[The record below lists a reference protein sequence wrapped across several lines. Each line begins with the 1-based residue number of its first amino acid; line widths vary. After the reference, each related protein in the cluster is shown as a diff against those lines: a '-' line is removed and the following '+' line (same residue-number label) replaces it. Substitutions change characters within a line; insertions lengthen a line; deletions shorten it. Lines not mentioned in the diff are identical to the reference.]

1 MSHRVSVA
9 NLARRSCSHVLT
21 PLAAGL
27 VLALPALAQQP
38 PPAGG
43 IEEIIVTSEFRAASV
58 QDTPIAITAVNAEM
72 LEARSQTNLFQIT
85 AQAPNVSLRPAN
97 SSSGSAL
104 VAYIR
109 GIGQTDF
116 NPSVEPGIGV
126 YVDDVYYSTITGN
139 LLDLL
144 DLDRVE
150 VLRGPQGTLA
160 GRNAIGG
167 ALKLFT
173 RKPDGRDDV
182 NLSLTKGEFDRTD
195 VKGSAGFTINP
206 DKLFVRVAGVARSMD
221 GYVTRL
227 DYACQNHLPP
237 PGQPG
242 GLPTYAQAAGCKLG
256 TEGGQS
262 YASGRFAMRWEPSD
276 RFSLDV
282 AASITNDNSESQPS
296 VLVAADTHAYSSFP
310 WYTPNGPVPF
320 PPFASDVPNNP
331 SFLAGAA
338 IGQFG
343 STQVPIYYDNN
354 RNGVFNPGIDVPFDS
369 RFVTGGKYVNYSTY
383 INDGKSTPSPL
394 FQSGNPNADIGL
406 YKPYVIDPVNE
417 LHSWDASVNLN
428 WKLGDAWSL
437 LGVLAHRVYKNSF
450 AEDTD
455 GSPLAAQQLLQ
466 VLKHNQDTYELRLS
480 GNLKRADL
488 TFGLFYLDQDTE
500 EDARVDLPYVG
511 FDFIHGP
518 DLVPSTNK
526 AAYANAAIH
535 LTQKLDLSLGVRYS
549 EDEKS
554 YTFHRHNP
562 DGTLPQ
568 ACTTFWFWEAGNPAN
583 CGVAGLDGLPSSF
596 SSNNTDYRVVLSDNF
611 TDNVMGYVQLST
623 GYKAGGVNARPFFP
637 SQRHGFNPETLDSY
651 EIGIKNTFRRTL
663 RLNAAVFYN
672 DYKDIQ
678 LPLTNCYWAPPGQQ
692 VPCASQ
698 DNAGSAHVQGLEVEV
713 EYNPGRFS
721 LDASYSNLDFKYYEV
736 QGAVTIDMVSPF
748 TPENKASVGL
758 QYEFGLGKH
767 GSITPRLDV
776 SYTDQV
782 YSASVNAPTNLI
794 DSYSLANVRVT
805 WRSENDS
812 WRVALEGTNVTDKY
826 YYLTLFDLSRNA
838 AGYIN
843 GQPGRPEEWAI
854 TFTRSF
860 NQ

>member
-1 MSHRVSVA
+1 
-9 NLARRSCSHVLT
+9 LT

-27 VLALPALAQQP
+27 LLALPALAQQP

-72 LEARSQTNLFQIT
+72 LEARSQTNLYQIT
-85 AQAPNVSLRPAN
+85 AQAPNVSLRPAGT
-97 SSSGSAL
+97 SFGSAL

-182 NLSLTKGEFDRTD
+182 NVSLTKGEFDRTD

-206 DKLFVRVAGVARSMD
+206 DKLFIRVAGVARSMD
-221 GYVTRL
+221 GYITRL

-237 PGQPG
+237 AGTPG
-242 GLPTYAQAAGCKLG
+242 GLPTYIQAAGCKLG

-262 YASGRFAMRWEPSD
+262 YASGRFSMRWEPSD
-276 RFSLDV
+276 KFTVDV
-282 AASITNDNSESQPS
+282 TASVTNDNSEAQPN
-296 VLVAADTHAYSSFP
+296 VLVAASSHAGSNIPIMFQGFGP
-310 WYTPNGPVPF
+310 PVP
-320 PPFASDVPNNP
+320 NP
-331 SFLAGAA
+331 TFDPVNS
-338 IGQFG
+338 
-343 STQVPIYYDNN
+343 STIVPIYYDNN
-354 RNGVFNPGIDVPFDS
+354 HNGSFEAGIDVPFDS
-369 RFVTGGKYVNYSTY
+369 RFVTGGKYINYSTY
-383 INDGKSTPSPL
+383 VNDGKSTPSPL
-394 FQSGNPNADIGL
+394 FQGGNANRDITVF
-406 YKPYVIDPVNE
+406 KPDVLTPVNT
-417 LHSWDASVNLN
+417 LHSWDTAVNLN
-428 WKLGDAWSL
+428 WKLGDAWSFL
-437 LGVLAHRVYKNSF
+437 SVSSYRTYNNSF
-450 AEDTD
+450 TEDSD

-466 VLKHNQDTYELRLS
+466 VLNHDQWTQELRLS
-480 GNLKRADL
+480 GNLKHFDL
-488 TFGLFYLDQDTE
+488 TFGLFYLDQKTN

-518 DLVPSTNK
+518 DFVPATNK
-526 AAYANAAIH
+526 AAYGNAAIH
-535 LTQKLDLSLGVRYS
+535 LTQKLDLSLGLRYS
-549 EDEKS
+549 EDTKD

-562 DGTLPQ
+562 DGTLPLP
-568 ACTTFWFWEAGNPAN
+568 CTTVLFWEAGDPANPNPSN
-583 CGVAGLDGLPSSF
+583 CGVFGLDGLSSHF
-596 SSNNTDYRVVLSDNF
+596 SSNHTDYRAVLSDNLN
-611 TDNVMGYVQLST
+611 DNVMVYGQLST

-637 SQRHGFNPETLDSY
+637 SQLHAFKPETLDSY
-651 EIGIKNTFRRTL
+651 EFGLKTTFHRTL
-663 RLNAAVFYN
+663 RLNTAIFYN

-678 LPLTNCYWAPPGQQ
+678 LALTNCYWAPPAQQ
-692 VPCASQ
+692 TPCASQ
-698 DNAGSAHVQGLEVEV
+698 DNAGSAHVQGFEVEA

-721 LDASYSNLDFKYYEV
+721 LDASYSLLDFTYDKV
-736 QGAVTIDMVSPF
+736 SGDVTLDMISPW
-748 TPENKASVGL
+748 TPKNKASVGL

-776 SYTDQV
+776 NYTDQV
-782 YSASVNAPTNLI
+782 YASAVNAPTNLI
-794 DSYSLANVRVT
+794 DAYTLENLRVT

-812 WRVALEGTNVTDKY
+812 WRVALEGTNIGDKY

-838 AGYIN
+838 AGYIA
-843 GQPGRPEEWAI
+843 GQPGRPQEWAI

>member
-1 MSHRVSVA
+1 
-9 NLARRSCSHVLT
+9 L
-21 PLAAGL
+21 L
-27 VLALPALAQQP
+27 VALPALAQQP
-38 PPAGG
+38 GG
-43 IEEIIVTSEFRAASV
+43 GNPGGLEEIVVTAEFRQASV

-72 LEARSQTNLFQIT
+72 LESRSQTNLFQIT
-85 AQAPNVSLRPAN
+85 AQAPNVSLRPAGT
-97 SSSGSAL
+97 SFGSAL

-173 RKPDGRDDV
+173 RKPDGKDDI
-182 NLSLTKGEFDRTD
+182 NISLTKGEYDRTD
-195 VKGSAGFTINP
+195 VKGAAGFTINP

-221 GYVTRL
+221 GYITRL
-227 DYACQNHLPP
+227 DYACENHLPRA
-237 PGQPG
+237 GTPG
-242 GLPTYAQAAGCKLG
+242 GLPTYIQAAGCKIG

-262 YASGRFAMRWEPSD
+262 YASGRFSMRWLPTD
-276 RFSLDV
+276 RFSVDV
-282 AASITNDNSESQPS
+282 TASITNDNSEAQPN
-296 VLVAADTHAYSSFP
+296 VLVAAGPHGNSSFP
-310 WYTPNGPVPF
+310 IMFQGFGPPV
-320 PPFASDVPNNP
+320 ANP
-331 SFLAGAA
+331 TFDPTNSS
-338 IGQFG
+338 
-343 STQVPIYYDNN
+343 STVPIYYDNN
-354 RNGVFNPGIDVPFDS
+354 GNHQFDAGIDVPYDS
-369 RFVTGGKYVNYSTY
+369 RFVTGGKYINYSTY
-383 INDGKSTPSPL
+383 INDGTSTPSQL
-394 FQSGNPNADIGL
+394 FQGGNAGRDISVF
-406 YKPYVIDPVNE
+406 KPDVITPVNT
-417 LHSWDASVNLN
+417 LHSWDTAVNLN
-428 WKLGDAWSL
+428 WKLSDAWSFL
-437 LGVLAHRVYKNSF
+437 SVSSYRTYKNNF
-450 AEDTD
+450 TEDSD
-455 GSPLAAQQLLQ
+455 GSPLAAQMLLQ
-466 VLKHNQDTYELRLS
+466 VLDHDQWTQELRLS
-480 GNLKRADL
+480 GNLKKVDL
-488 TFGLFYLDQDTE
+488 TFGLFYLDQKTNE
-500 EDARVDLPYVG
+500 NARVDLPYVG

-535 LTQKLDLSLGVRYS
+535 LTQNLDLSLGLRYS
-549 EDEKS
+549 EDEKT

-562 DGTLPQ
+562 DGTLPLP
-568 ACTTFWFWEAGNPAN
+568 CTTVLFWEAGNPAN
-583 CGVAGLDGLPSSF
+583 PNPSNCGVFGLDGLGSDF
-596 SSNNTDYRVVLSDNF
+596 SSNHTDYRVVISDNL
-611 TDNVMGYVQLST
+611 TDSTMIYGQLST

-637 SQRHGFNPETLDSY
+637 SQRHAFNPETLDSY
-651 EIGIKNTFRRTL
+651 EIGLKSALHRTL
-663 RLNAAVFYN
+663 RINTALFYN

-678 LPLTNCYWAPPGQQ
+678 LALTNCYWAPAAEQT
-692 VPCASQ
+692 PCASQ
-698 DNAGSAHVQGLEVEV
+698 DNAGTARVQGLEVET
-713 EYNPGRFS
+713 EWNPGRFS
-721 LDASYSNLDFKYYEV
+721 LDASLSYLDFKYTKTA
-736 QGAVTIDMVSPF
+736 GDVTLDMVSPY
-748 TPENKASVGL
+748 TPKNKASFGM

-776 SYTDQV
+776 NYTDQV
-782 YSASVNAPTNLI
+782 YSSAVNAPTNLI
-794 DSYSLANVRVT
+794 DGYTLANVRVT

-838 AGYIN
+838 AGYIA

>member
-1 MSHRVSVA
+1 MSQSDRAHRRA
-9 NLARRSCSHVLT
+9 PYLCLT
-21 PLAAGL
+21 PLAAAI
-27 VLALPALAQQP
+27 LAAPAFAQQQP
-38 PPAGG
+38 GGPAGG
-43 IEEIIVTSEFRAASV
+43 LEEIIVTAEFRSSSV

-85 AQAPNVSLRPAN
+85 ANAPNVSLRPAN
-97 SSSGSAL
+97 SSFGSAL

-173 RKPDGRDDV
+173 RKPDGKDDI
-182 NLSLTKGEFDRTD
+182 NISLTKGEFNRTD
-195 VKGSAGFTINP
+195 VKGAGGLTIS
-206 DKLFVRVAGVARSMD
+206 DKLHVRVAGMARSMD

-227 DYACQNHLPP
+227 DFACVNHLPP

-242 GLPTYAQAAGCKLG
+242 GLPTYIQSAGCKLG

-262 YASGRFAMRWEPSD
+262 YASGRFSMRWD
-276 RFSLDV
+276 ATDKFTLDV
-282 AASITNDNSESQPS
+282 TGSITNDNSESQPS
-296 VLVAADTHAYSSFP
+296 VLIAADSHAYSSFP
-310 WYTPNGPVPF
+310 WVTPNGPVPF
-320 PPFASDVPNNP
+320 PPFASTAPNNP

-354 RNGVFNPGIDVPFDS
+354 RNGVFDAGIDVPFDK
-369 RFVTGGKYVNYSTY
+369 RFVTGGKYINYSTY

-394 FQSGNPNADIGL
+394 FQGGSANANIGL
-406 YKPYVIDPVNE
+406 YKPDVLTPVNT
-417 LHSWDASVNLN
+417 LHSWDAAINMN
-428 WKLGDAWSL
+428 WKLNDQWSFL
-437 LGVLAHRVYKNSF
+437 SVSSYRTYKNNF
-450 AEDTD
+450 TEDTD

-466 VLKHNQDTYELRLS
+466 VLAHDQWTQEVRLS
-480 GNLKRADL
+480 ANYSKVDL
-488 TFGLFYLDQDTE
+488 TFGLFYLDQKTN

-511 FDFIHGP
+511 FDFLHGP
-518 DLVPSTNK
+518 DFVPSTNK

-535 LTQKLDLSLGVRYS
+535 LTQKLDLSLGTRYS
-549 EDEKS
+549 KDEKS

-568 ACTTFWFWEAGNPAN
+568 ACTTFWFWEAGNPPN

-596 SSNNTDYRVVLSDNF
+596 SGSHTDYRVVLSDNF
-611 TDNVMGYVQLST
+611 TDTVMGYAQLST

-637 SQRHGFNPETLDSY
+637 SQVHSFNPETLDSY
-651 EIGIKNTFRRTL
+651 EVGIKSTFHRTL

-678 LPLTNCYWAPPGQQ
+678 LPLTSCFWAPPSQQ

-698 DNAGSAHVQGLEVEV
+698 SNAGSAHVDGVEVEV
-713 EYNPGRFS
+713 EYNPGRLS
-721 LDASYSNLDFKYYEV
+721 LDASYSHLNFNYYSV
-736 QGAVTIDMVSPF
+736 DPLGSVTKDMVSPF
-748 TPENKASVGL
+748 TPANKASVGL

-776 SYTDQV
+776 AYTDQV
-782 YSASVNAPTNLI
+782 YSAAVNAPTNLI
-794 DSYSLANVRVT
+794 DAYTLENVRVT
-805 WRSENDS
+805 WRSEDEA
-812 WRVALEGTNVTDKY
+812 WRVALEGTNIADKY
-826 YYLTLFDLSRNA
+826 YYLTIFDLSRNA

-860 NQ
+860 NR

>member
-1 MSHRVSVA
+1 
-9 NLARRSCSHVLT
+9 
-21 PLAAGL
+21 LAA
-27 VLALPALAQQP
+27 PAFAQQQPGGP
-38 PPAGG
+38 PGG
-43 IEEIIVTSEFRAASV
+43 LEEIIVTAEFRSSSV
-58 QDTPIAITAVNAEM
+58 QDTPIAITAVTSEM

-85 AQAPNVSLRPAN
+85 ANAPNVSLRPAN
-97 SSSGSAL
+97 SSFGSAL

-173 RKPDGRDDV
+173 RRPDGRDDI

-195 VKGSAGFTINP
+195 VKGAGGFTIT
-206 DKLFVRVAGVARSMD
+206 DKLHVRIAGMARSMD

-227 DYACQNHLPP
+227 DYACVNHLPR

-242 GLPTYAQAAGCKLG
+242 GLPTYIQSAGCKLG

-262 YASGRFAMRWEPSD
+262 YASGRFSMRWDASD
-276 RFSLDV
+276 KFSVDV
-282 AASITNDNSESQPS
+282 TASITNDNSESQPS
-296 VLVAADTHAYSSFP
+296 VLVAASNHSGSNIPIMFQGFGP
-310 WYTPNGPVPF
+310 PSPNPAFDPT
-320 PPFASDVPNNP
+320 AST
-331 SFLAGAA
+331 L
-338 IGQFG
+338 
-343 STQVPIYYDNN
+343 VPIYYDNN
-354 RNGVFNPGIDVPFDS
+354 RNGTFEAGIDVPFDS
-369 RFVTGGKYVNYSTY
+369 RFVTGGKYINYSTY

-394 FQSGNPNADIGL
+394 FQGGNPTRDIAL
-406 YKPYVIDPVNE
+406 FKPDVLTPVNT
-417 LHSWDASVNLN
+417 LHSWDTAVNLN
-428 WKLGDAWSL
+428 WKLNDAWSFL
-437 LGVLAHRVYKNSF
+437 SVSSYRTYKNNF
-450 AEDTD
+450 TEDTD

-466 VLKHNQDTYELRLS
+466 VLNHDQWTQEFRIS
-480 GNLKRADL
+480 GTLNKVDL
-488 TFGLFYLDQDTE
+488 TFGAFYLDQKTN

-518 DLVPSTNK
+518 DFVPATNK
-526 AAYANAAIH
+526 ALYANAAIH
-535 LTQKLDLSLGVRYS
+535 LTQKLDLALGTRYS
-549 EDEKS
+549 KDDKS

-568 ACTTFWFWEAGNPAN
+568 ACTTVLFWEAGTAGNPNPSN
-583 CGVAGLDGLPSSF
+583 CGVFGLDGLKSSF
-596 SSNNTDYRVVLSDNF
+596 SSSHTDYRVVLSDNLN
-611 TDNVMGYVQLST
+611 DNMMLYGQLST

-637 SQRHGFNPETLDSY
+637 SQTHGFNPETLDSY
-651 EIGIKNTFRRTL
+651 EVGIKNTFHRTL

-678 LPLTNCYWAPPGQQ
+678 LPLTSCFWAPPAEQT
-692 VPCASQ
+692 PCASQ
-698 DNAGSAHVQGLEVEV
+698 ANIGDAHVSGIEVEA
-713 EYNPGRFS
+713 EWNPGRFS
-721 LDASYSNLDFKYYEV
+721 LDASISNLNFSYYHTDPL
-736 QGAVTIDMVSPF
+736 GSVTTDMISPF
-748 TPENKASVGL
+748 TPENKASLGF

-776 SYTDQV
+776 AYTDQV
-782 YSASVNAPTNLI
+782 YSSAVNAPTNLI
-794 DSYSLANVRVT
+794 GAYTLANLRVT
-805 WRSENDS
+805 WRSEDEA
-812 WRVALEGTNVTDKY
+812 WRVALEGTNLADKY

-854 TFTRSF
+854 TFTRNF
-860 NQ
+860 NR